1 MVEAGT
7 YIRNMGP
14 KMIPIQEKRLLG
26 KYRSIIEDIED
37 EHFESDQ
44 GLQEIMLKGCFST
57 KREISGASLRRKLKV
72 EMTALKTFAS
82 KFPGINCVS
91 DLPSGSTQLC
101 HVKKPLILKLWKAAN
116 PATVSFLL
124 LVLFLYN
131 CTQFPTVTITTMS
144 TVWAEIPPT
153 WWL

>member
-1 MVEAGT
+1 MD
-7 YIRNMGP
+7 
-14 KMIPIQEKRLLG
+14 
-26 KYRSIIEDIED
+26 KYHSIIEDIED
-37 EHFESDQ
+37 GHFESDQ
-44 GLQEIMLKGCFST
+44 GLREIMLKGCFNA

-72 EMTALKTFAS
+72 EMTALMTFAS

-116 PATVSFLL
+116 PVTVLFLL

-131 CTQFPTVTITTMS
+131 ITQFASKSFP
-144 TVWAEIPPT
+144 
-153 WWL
+153 LL